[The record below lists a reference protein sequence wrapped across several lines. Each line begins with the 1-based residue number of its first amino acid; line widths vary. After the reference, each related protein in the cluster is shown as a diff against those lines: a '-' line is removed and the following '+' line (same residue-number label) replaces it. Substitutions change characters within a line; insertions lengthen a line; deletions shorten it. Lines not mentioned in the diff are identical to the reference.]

1 MTQVELYSRLHLV
14 LATVASEYDR
24 RAQAYGCV
32 IITEVYLIG
41 HSLAT
46 AAATKQVFIRD
57 AGGVRVSE
65 KGLIR
70 PCWGMEPTICPG

>member
-1 MTQVELYSRLHLV
+1 MTQVELHSRLHLV

-24 RAQAYGCV
+24 RAQARGCV

-70 PCWGMEPTICPG
+70 PCWGMEPTIRPG

>member
-57 AGGVRVSE
+57 AGGVRIYQTGL
-65 KGLIR
+65 KGQR
-70 PCWGMEPTICPG
+70 